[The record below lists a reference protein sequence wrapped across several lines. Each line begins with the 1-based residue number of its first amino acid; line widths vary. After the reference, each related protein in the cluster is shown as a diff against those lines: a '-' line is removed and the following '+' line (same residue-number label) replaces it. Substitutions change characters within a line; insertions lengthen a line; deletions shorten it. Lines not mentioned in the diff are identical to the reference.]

1 MLTFNVQNKRLN
13 LLLCSIIGINV
24 LFVLWTLFYSAIIVC
39 DDIEHLRA
47 AYFVSIGDVPYRDF
61 FEHHHPLLW
70 YVLWPLIKVLPHST
84 IWSIYIG
91 RALSLLVSF
100 GTGYYFYQIMRRFI
114 GGKTVALLAIV
125 LYFASMPAWYS
136 LINIK
141 PDIYMRFFYF
151 MGLYY
156 LFLYFRYQ
164 KRRDLCACGVAWV
177 IGFLFLQTITL
188 DILPLVLPVGWFIC
202 RKKYVIKDFAIAAI
216 LPLLLLTVF
225 CGVLFYANA
234 WGQYFEL
241 NWDFN
246 SKMTVFLHRISQSKY
261 LILFADIIFLA
272 LAGCIYYL
280 KTTPKINIYR
290 MALIL
295 LFFSELLQRIFWVS
309 ILSQYFVMLFAFA
322 AMITAPM
329 IYKIGQ
335 KNPLPTYSAVAIF
348 VVLHIILNELSL
360 FKYSFS
366 KQPFYYLETR
376 QVPLE
381 QTYGLDCGIYQPRKT
396 YYWMMIDMETLHNLY
411 YNRFPDY
418 RLTDFVHDEQIR
430 FYCLSQG
437 MDKYAQ
443 FEQQVKT
450 LLPLTDLQRQIL
462 QRHIFSE
469 DFHQTFQPI
478 SIRLYQ
484 RQE

>member
-1 MLTFNVQNKRLN
+1 MLAFKAQNKRLN

-24 LFVLWTLFYSAIIVC
+24 LFVLWTLFNSAIIVC

-91 RALSLLVSF
+91 RALSLLISF

-136 LINIK
+136 LINVK
-141 PDIYMRFFYF
+141 PDIYMRLFYF

-164 KRRDLCACGVAWV
+164 KRRDLCVCGVAWT

-188 DILPLVLPVGWFIC
+188 DVLPLVLPVGWFIY
-202 RKKYVIKDFAIAAI
+202 KNPAKIKDFVVAAI
-216 LPLLLLTVF
+216 LPLLLLMAF
-225 CGVLFYANA
+225 CGVLYYGGA
-234 WGQYFEL
+234 WETYFES
-241 NWDFN
+241 NWLFN
-246 SKMTVFLHRISQSKY
+246 NRLSNFLSSQSQHKY
-261 LILFADIIFLA
+261 LILFADIIFMA
-272 LAGCIYYL
+272 FAGVIYYL
-280 KTTPKINIYR
+280 QRSRKTKIYV
-290 MALIL
+290 ASLIL
-295 LFFSELLQRIFWVS
+295 LCGCELLQRVFWVA
-309 ILSQYFVMLFAFA
+309 LFSQYYVMFFAFA
-322 AMITAPM
+322 AMITAPL

-335 KNPLPTYSAVAIF
+335 KSLLPTYSAVVIF
-348 VVLHIILNELSL
+348 VILHIILNELSL
-360 FKYSFS
+360 FKYSFV
-366 KQPFYYLETR
+366 KQPFYYLETT
-376 QVPLE
+376 QVPPQ

-396 YYWMMIDMETLHNLY
+396 YYWMLMDVEMLYDIY
-411 YNRFPDY
+411 YNRGTNY
-418 RLTDFVHDEQIR
+418 NINRLLSDENVR
-430 FYCLSQG
+430 FYCLSQE

-462 QRHIFSE
+462 QRHIFGA

-484 RQE
+484 KQE